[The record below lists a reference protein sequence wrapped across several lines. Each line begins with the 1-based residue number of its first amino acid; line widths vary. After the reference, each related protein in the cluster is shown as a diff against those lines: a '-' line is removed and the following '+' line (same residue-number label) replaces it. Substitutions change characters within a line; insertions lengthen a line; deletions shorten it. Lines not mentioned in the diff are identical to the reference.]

1 MLLAA
6 GHSWRQEG
14 GIGRWG
20 GALATILALHAGA
33 GLGGFIVWEHTD
45 PPPLPPAAI
54 MLELMPVPAAPP
66 APQVTAPPD
75 PTPPPPPEP
84 EIDYAQLLPPIP
96 ELPLTP
102 PDIPVPE
109 VVLPPKPEPPKKKAE
124 EPKVEKPKKK
134 PKKEKPKKEKAEKP
148 KPKPEPEPE
157 PEVVQKPTQATVQ
170 QRAAKPAAPVQPSA
184 APAAPSAADV
194 ARVSAAKVSWRGI
207 LEAHL
212 QKFQKYPRSAQRWNI
227 EGTAWLRFRMDRN
240 GRVLSYSIERTSEHD
255 VLDEAALA
263 MIERAQPLPPLP
275 ADVPGDS
282 IELIIPA
289 NFNIANR

>member
-14 GIGRWG
+14 GVGRWG

-45 PPPLPPAAI
+45 PPPPPAAI
-54 MLELMPVPAAPP
+54 MLELMPAPAAPPAPP

-84 EIDYAQLLPPIP
+84 EIDLTQLLPPIP
-96 ELPLTP
+96 ELPLTS
-102 PDIPVPE
+102 PDIPTPE
-109 VVLPPKPEPPKKKAE
+109 VVLPKPEPPKKKVE
-124 EPKVEKPKKK
+124 EPKVEKPK
-134 PKKEKPKKEKAEKP
+134 EKPKKEKVEKAKP
-148 KPKPEPEPE
+148 KPKPEPELE
-157 PEVVQKPTQATVQ
+157 PAVVQQPTQSAVQ
-170 QRAAKPAAPVQPSA
+170 QQAAKPAAPVQPSN

-194 ARVSAAKVSWRGI
+194 ARATDAKASWRGI

-212 QKFQKYPRSAQRWNI
+212 QTFQKYPRSAQRRNI
-227 EGTAWLRFRMDRN
+227 AGTAWLRFRMDRN
-240 GRVLSYSIERTSEHD
+240 GKVLSYAIERTSEHD

-282 IELIIPA
+282 IEIIIPA
-289 NFNIANR
+289 NFNITNR